1 MDSIRGVGVG
11 GALVAFTNSIL
22 GKGST
27 LSQSK
32 DGITTKRQKNLS
44 MILDERRCC
53 VAMYL

>member
-1 MDSIRGVGVG
+1 MGSIRGVGVG